1 MHIPINFFTWICA
14 LLPILA
20 ILVLMVGFK
29 WSASKAG
36 PVGWFIALIVGITV
50 FKANF
55 WMLSYSSAKGMVMAF
70 YVLYIIWG
78 ALLLYHV
85 VNEVGGIETIG
96 ATFIEMT
103 KNRILLLLMFGVA
116 FVTFLQGVAGFG
128 VPVAVGAPLLVS
140 LGFPLTTAVAVPL
153 IGHSWSVTFG
163 DMASS
168 FSSLQ
173 QATGLPG
180 PDLAPFAAFFTGIAG
195 VVCAFFAIHCYA
207 GWKGVRKG
215 WLPALIVGGVMA
227 LVQFGVAQWEPALA
241 TFIAGIVGIVVTA
254 FLTRFYRDEDK
265 ELSAMEETA
274 ATAEPGV
281 AAKTITLRK
290 KMNFHLAFSAYY
302 ALIVIVAL
310 QEFVPGLEDLMK
322 SVLVVAF
329 KCPQYATAYGWV
341 TQAGWSSKVGCLGHV
356 GALLVY
362 AAIIGIII
370 YSLTGHWKGEMWGKV
385 LTKVAKDGLGSS
397 IATSSMVLMAFIMV
411 EAGMTYTLAKGVA
424 TVLGVV
430 YPVVAPLVGVLGAFM
445 TGSNTNS
452 NVMFGAFQAQV
463 AKILGVSTLIMA
475 SAQTAGGSIGSMLAP
490 AKVIVGTSTVG
501 LTGREGEVIGKTL
514 KYCLLLGVFLG
525 ILAWIMLYVVFRHVY

>member
-36 PVGWFIALIVGITV
+36 PIGWVIALIVGVAV

-55 WMLSYSSAKGMVMAF
+55 WMLCYSHAKGMVMAF

-103 KNRILLLLMFGVA
+103 RNRILLLLMFGVA

-180 PDLAPFAAFFTGIAG
+180 QDLAPFSAFFTGIAG
-195 VVCAFFAIHCYA
+195 VVCALFAIHCYA
-207 GWKGVRKG
+207 GWKGVKRG
-215 WLPALIVGGVMA
+215 WLPAIIVGGVMA
-227 LVQFGVAQWEPALA
+227 LVQFGIALWEPALA

-254 FLTRFYRDEDK
+254 FLTRFYREEDE
-265 ELSAMEETA
+265 ELA
-274 ATAEPGV
+274 AELAQSENGEV
-281 AAKTITLRK
+281 AASAKKITLK
-290 KMNFHLAFSAYY
+290 KHMNFHLAFSAYY

-322 SVLVVAF
+322 SVLVVKF
-329 KCPQYATAYGWV
+329 DCPEYATAYGWLV
-341 TQAGWSSKVGCLGHV
+341 KAGSSSKVGILGHV

-370 YSLTGHWKGEMWGKV
+370 YSLTGHWKGEMWKKV

-411 EAGMTYTLAKGVA
+411 ESGMTFTLAKGVA
-424 TVLGVV
+424 DVLGAV
-430 YPVVAPLVGVLGAFM
+430 YPIVAPLVGVLGAFM

-463 AKILGVSTLIMA
+463 AKLLGVSTLIMA

-514 KYCLLLGVFLG
+514 KYCLILGVFLG
-525 ILAWIMLYVVFRHVY
+525 ILAWIMLYVLFRHVY